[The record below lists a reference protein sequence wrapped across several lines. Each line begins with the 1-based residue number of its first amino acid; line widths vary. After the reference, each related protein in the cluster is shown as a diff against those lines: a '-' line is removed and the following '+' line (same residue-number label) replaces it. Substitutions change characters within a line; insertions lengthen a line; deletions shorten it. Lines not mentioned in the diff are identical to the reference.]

1 MSVLV
6 TQSYDFK
13 FKLPIHTVC
22 CIEVF
27 RVAHSL
33 FHKFFFEPETD
44 SFSVARLYILL
55 DKDCI
60 LNKSFIRPINDF
72 TRSSVVENSNAC

>member
-1 MSVLV
+1 MSVLL

-33 FHKFFFEPETD
+33 FDKFFFEPETD
-44 SFSVARLYILL
+44 SFSFARLYILL
-55 DKDCI
+55 DKDSI
-60 LNKSFIRPINDF
+60 LYKSFIRPINDF
-72 TRSSVVENSNAC
+72 TRSSIVENSNAC

>member
-1 MSVLV
+1 MSVLL

-33 FHKFFFEPETD
+33 FDKFFFEPETD
-44 SFSVARLYILL
+44 SFSFARLYILL
-55 DKDCI
+55 TKI
-60 LNKSFIRPINDF
+60 AYL
-72 TRSSVVENSNAC
+72 TRVL